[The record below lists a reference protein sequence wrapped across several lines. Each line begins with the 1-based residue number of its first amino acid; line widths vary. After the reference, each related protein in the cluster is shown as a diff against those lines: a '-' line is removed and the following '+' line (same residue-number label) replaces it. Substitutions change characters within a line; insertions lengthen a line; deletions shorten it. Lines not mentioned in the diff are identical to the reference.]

1 MSFTVT
7 PWLLRAFVHLTQAI
21 SSSATVSGKQART
34 RYHPV
39 NKILTKFFI
48 LLVLKADY
56 LLIYLLISKI
66 YDNVHESMA
75 YDFG

>member
-1 MSFTVT
+1 MNFTVT

-39 NKILTKFFI
+39 NKILTFFFAF
-48 LLVLKADY
+48 LRLKVDY
-56 LLIYLLISKI
+56 LLIYVLISKI
-66 YDNVHESMA
+66 HDILHESTA